1 VAEQQLSWMNH
12 IHYRLTNHRFS
23 EFDFLRILTRHRP
36 EQNMRVERI
45 EDDIWIFHGDF
56 YESVATAFVHQGKAL
71 LVDALGSD
79 ADAQWMQGY
88 IDHDLKASVEM
99 IVMTHYMSDHMA
111 ALRLFPGAQILAHR
125 DHLYTY
131 LSQRHR
137 SEDDDARYVAPTA
150 TYTQE
155 LNLTWGMRALRIFHN
170 PGKTCCAT
178 AIDVPGGDLVL
189 CGDALVGNI
198 AYLGSSAPGML
209 DAGLARLERLRR
221 HRVIPGHIGMLGAE
235 AFSNA
240 RYYLRRLGERARACP
255 DADAIA
261 AIQISECL
269 APGVK
274 PVPFEIEWHGRNL
287 GVIAERRVFS
297 VGHDLGRSAETFA

>member
-1 VAEQQLSWMNH
+1 MNH
-12 IHYRLTNHRFS
+12 IHRRLTNDRFS
-23 EFDFLRILTRHRP
+23 VLGFLRILTWYKL

-71 LVDALGSD
+71 LIDALGSD
-79 ADAQWMQGY
+79 ADAQWMRDY
-88 IDHDLKASVEM
+88 IEGDLQASVKM
-99 IVMTHYMSDHMA
+99 VVMTHYMSDHMA

-131 LSQRHR
+131 LSQRFR
-137 SEDDDARYVAPTA
+137 TEEDDARYVAPTA
-150 TYTQE
+150 TYAQE
-155 LNLTWGMRALRIFHN
+155 VNLTWGMRAIRIFHN
-170 PGKTCCAT
+170 PGKTFCAT
-178 AIDVPGGDLVL
+178 AIDVPGCDLVI

-198 AYLGSSAPGML
+198 AYLGSSAPSML
-209 DAGLARLERLRR
+209 DAGLANLERLRR
-221 HRVIPGHIGMLGAE
+221 SRIVPGHIGMLGAE

-240 RYYLRRLGERARACP
+240 RYYLRRLGERTRARR

-261 AIQISECL
+261 DIQISECL

-274 PVPFEIEWHGRNL
+274 PVPFELEWHGRNL
-287 GVIAERRVFS
+287 GVVAERRVFS
-297 VGHDLGRSAETFA
+297 VGHDLGQSSGVFA